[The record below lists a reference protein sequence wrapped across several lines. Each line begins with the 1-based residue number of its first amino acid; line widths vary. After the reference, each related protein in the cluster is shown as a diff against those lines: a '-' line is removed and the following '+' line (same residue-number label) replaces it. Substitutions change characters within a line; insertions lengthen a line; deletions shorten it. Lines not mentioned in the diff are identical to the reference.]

1 MHIDTTHT
9 NTHTDIQAHTCIL
22 TQTHIHENYIHTD
35 TQRHTHAHRDIH
47 MHTHR
52 HTHTYTHIH
61 TQTHRDIHIHTQ
73 THTDIHT
80 HPGLGGALMMTVT
93 PSFTSKGA
101 WTQMRQYL
109 AVGSFFPGVHFLVTV
124 NVLVTR
130 CTINPSDT
138 GEFASHDQIRE

>member
-1 MHIDTTHT
+1 MH
-9 NTHTDIQAHTCIL
+9 
-22 TQTHIHENYIHTD
+22 TQTYTCIHTD
-35 TQRHTHAHRDIH
+35 THIHTHTYIHRHTETYTY
-47 MHTHR
+47 THR
-52 HTHTYTHIH
+52 HTQTY
-61 TQTHRDIHIHTQ
+61 TQ